1 MTIRSTSVLL
11 TLVLCFYTV
20 AAPAAQQTPAQQPT
34 APPPTA
40 PPATSPAPQPPAPKP
55 GTPPATVQ
63 PPTAGQQPPATKTAD
78 GGVPLPPG
86 YVIGTED
93 ALSINFWREKEMSA
107 DVVVRPDGK
116 ISLPLLNDI
125 QAAGLTPD
133 QLREQLVKAAT
144 KFVADANATVVVKE
158 IKSRNVYITGQ
169 VTKGGSFALTGDMT
183 ILQLIALAGGLLEY
197 ADSKNIVLT
206 RNENGAPKYYK
217 FNYKDVMK
225 GKNVQ
230 QNLVLKPG
238 DTVIVP

>member
-1 MTIRSTSVLL
+1 MMTRYTSVFATIVFCTL
-11 TLVLCFYTV
+11 TAVER
-20 AAPAAQQTPAQQPT
+20 PAAQQAPAPQLPATPPATARPSGPT
-34 APPPTA
+34 APA
-40 PPATSPAPQPPAPKP
+40 QPPATSAPA
-55 GTPPATVQ
+55 ATR
-63 PPTAGQQPPATKTAD
+63 PTD
-78 GGVPLPPG
+78 GGVPLPAG

-93 ALSINFWREKEMSA
+93 SLSINFWREKEMSA
-107 DVVVRPDGK
+107 EVVVRPDGK

-144 KFVADANATVVVKE
+144 KFVAVANATVVVKE

-169 VTKGGSFALTGDMT
+169 VTKPGAYPIIGQMNV
-183 ILQLIALAGGLLEY
+183 LQLIAMAGGLIEY
-197 ADSKNIVLT
+197 ADSKNIVVM
-206 RNENGAPKYYK
+206 RNENGAPKYTK

-225 GKNVQ
+225 GKNTE

>member
-1 MTIRSTSVLL
+1 MKGISYMMTRSASVLL
-11 TLVLCFYTV
+11 TIVLCTLI
-20 AAPAAQQTPAQQPT
+20 AAGRPAAQA
-34 APPPTA
+34 
-40 PPATSPAPQPPAPKP
+40 PAPQPPA
-55 GTPPATVQ
+55 TPPAT
-63 PPTAGQQPPATKTAD
+63 PKPAAPPATAQPSAAKTAD

-93 ALSINFWREKEMSA
+93 TLAINFWREKEMSA
-107 DVVVRPDGK
+107 EVVVRPDGK

-133 QLREQLVKAAT
+133 QLREQLVKAAVR
-144 KFVADANATVVVKE
+144 FVADANATVVVKE
-158 IKSRNVYITGQ
+158 IRSRNVYITGQ
-169 VTKGGSFALTGDMT
+169 VTKGGTFPLTGEMT

-197 ADSKNIVLT
+197 ADSKNIVLM
-206 RNENGAPKYYK
+206 RPENGKTVYHK

-225 GKNVQ
+225 QKNVQ

>member
-1 MTIRSTSVLL
+1 MRVSNLPQTCRMLALL
-11 TLVLCFYTV
+11 AIAAVPV
-20 AAPAAQQTPAQQPT
+20 ASAPAVLAQPQQP
-34 APPPTA
+34 ASEA
-40 PPATSPAPQPPAPKP
+40 CVAN
-55 GTPPATVQ
+55 
-63 PPTAGQQPPATKTAD
+63 
-78 GGVPLPPG
+78 
-86 YVIGTED
+86 YVIGPEDVLDIAVWDNTE
-93 ALSINFWREKEMSA
+93 LTRS
-107 DVVVRPDGK
+107 VPVRPDGK

-169 VTKGGSFALTGDMT
+169 VTKPGAYPIIGQMNV
-183 ILQLIALAGGLLEY
+183 LQLIAMAGGLIEY
-197 ADSKNIVLT
+197 ADSKNIVVM
-206 RNENGAPKYYK
+206 RNENGAPKYTK

-225 GKNVQ
+225 GKNTE